1 MSGPRTSSRTCCPR
15 RCSRCRSD
23 TASAASP
30 RTPSGSHRPWSRR
43 ALYRS
48 PSPTRRSR
56 SRPACQRNRNTRRA
70 AGSDRL
76 LAWGLIDVTAMKLLL
91 GWIIG
96 AAAFAPPRRLAIRRA
111 DAARLSAKALDET
124 LASMDV
130 DIMDPSMESRS
141 TLDGCEG
148 RLLNFV
154 QGWVVMW
161 EDTKAAGLT
170 TPVEIENTADGARVL
185 SARER
190 LRFAR
195 RGEEERERGRV
206 EGGWRELRRRREK
219 EAQEDGRPRVLRRA
233 DRRGALLQ
241 SREVTMS
248 RGRSSAGDVG
258 CRQCVSL
265 QVGRRSSRSKSLR
278 PEVGGP
284 PARA

>member
-1 MSGPRTSSRTCCPR
+1 
-15 RCSRCRSD
+15 
-23 TASAASP
+23 
-30 RTPSGSHRPWSRR
+30 
-43 ALYRS
+43 
-48 PSPTRRSR
+48 
-56 SRPACQRNRNTRRA
+56 
-70 AGSDRL
+70 
-76 LAWGLIDVTAMKLLL
+76 MKLLL

-185 SARER
+185 FRPRESAASRD
-190 LRFAR
+190 
-195 RGEEERERGRV
+195 GEKEERGRV
-206 EGGWRELRRRREK
+206 EGGWRELRRREK
-219 EAQEDGRPRVLRRA
+219 KPKKTGGLEFCVERTDAVLSCS
-233 DRRGALLQ
+233 L
-241 SREVTMS
+241 EV
-248 RGRSSAGDVG
+248 
-258 CRQCVSL
+258 
-265 QVGRRSSRSKSLR
+265 
-278 PEVGGP
+278 
-284 PARA
+284 